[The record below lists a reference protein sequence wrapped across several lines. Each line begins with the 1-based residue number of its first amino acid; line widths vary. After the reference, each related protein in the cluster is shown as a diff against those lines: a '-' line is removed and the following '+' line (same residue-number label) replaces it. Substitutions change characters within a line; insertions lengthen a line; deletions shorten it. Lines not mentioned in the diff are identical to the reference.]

1 MEDNDNI
8 VPESTA
14 ANGRMGAPSLDAD
27 RVDNNTL
34 DFLDKML
41 DEAEANTTKIY
52 ASEPAPIPETPREPD
67 DKGQHDPS
75 PTLDEITAEPGQFER
90 NLPSE
95 PVAEVAPI
103 TPDVTDAPEVEIDP
117 EIAAIE
123 QPRNLSESNQ
133 SNWKKLQE
141 TATQY
146 KKQALEAEQLRQQLE
161 QVQQQPAQ
169 TPPDYEEL
177 KKFRAIFDTEN
188 DPDFKSKYDTPI
200 ASAKE
205 NIYNILKK
213 NGASDDVISSIE
225 KAGGPDKISQQWW
238 KTQALDRLDL
248 TDSERLKKSLVDVID
263 LKEGRE
269 KEIGETAE
277 KREEFLKSRQEEQ
290 VQKFYD
296 QTRVIQEHT
305 NQLIKDIPWANFR
318 DASPTATA
326 EERAEIQKHNS
337 AVTEL
342 SKRFN
347 GALWP
352 TTPQERAE
360 VAAAAVASHVLSEQL
375 RLEQA
380 NIAKLQDQI
389 KRLTTENNSI
399 KNAGRTPRANPTPS
413 SNNRSVSMSDRLK
426 MSTSDAIDFGLD
438 EAGQ

>member
-14 ANGRMGAPSLDAD
+14 ASGRMGAPSLDAD

-52 ASEPAPIPETPREPD
+52 AGEPPQIPETPREPD
-67 DKGQHDPS
+67 DKGGDTSDPIF
-75 PTLDEITAEPGQFER
+75 DEITGNPGQFER
-90 NLPSE
+90 NLPPE
-95 PVAEVAPI
+95 PEPEVAAI
-103 TPDVTDAPEVEIDP
+103 TPDVTAEPEIDP

-123 QPRNLSESNQ
+123 QPRNLSEANQ

-146 KKQALEAEQLRQQLE
+146 KKQALEAEELRQKLSQVE
-161 QVQQQPAQ
+161 QTPTQ

-188 DPDFKSKYDTPI
+188 DPDFKSKYDLPI
-200 ASAKE
+200 QSAKE

-238 KTQALDRLDL
+238 KTQALDKLDL

-263 LKEGRE
+263 LKEGRQ
-269 KEIGETAE
+269 KEIGDTAE
-277 KREEFLKSRQEEQ
+277 KREEFLRQRETQKVEQ
-290 VQKFYD
+290 FYE
-296 QTRVIQEHT
+296 QNKIIQEHT
-305 NQLIKDIPWANFR
+305 NQIIKDIPWANFR
-318 DASPTATA
+318 EIKPTSSP
-326 EERAEIQKHNS
+326 EERAEIQKHNA

-347 GALWP
+347 AALWP
-352 TTPQERAE
+352 TTPQERSE

-375 RLEQA
+375 RLEQSSISKMQA
-380 NIAKLQDQI
+380 EL
-389 KRLTTENNSI
+389 KRLQAENNSL
-399 KNAGRTPRANPTPS
+399 KNAGRIPKANPTPES
-413 SNNRSVSMSDRLK
+413 SRKSTSMADRLK

>member
-14 ANGRMGAPSLDAD
+14 ASSRMGAPSLDAD

-52 ASEPAPIPETPREPD
+52 AGDPAPIPETPREPD
-67 DKGQHDPS
+67 DKGGDTSDPIF
-75 PTLDEITAEPGQFER
+75 DEITGNPSQFER
-90 NLPSE
+90 NLPPE
-95 PVAEVAPI
+95 PEPEVATI
-103 TPDVTDAPEVEIDP
+103 TPDVIAGAEIDP

-123 QPRNLSESNQ
+123 QPRNLSEANQ

-146 KKQALEAEQLRQQLE
+146 KKQALEAEELRQKLA
-161 QVQQQPAQ
+161 QVEQ
-169 TPPDYEEL
+169 TPTQTPTDYEEL

-188 DPDFKSKYDTPI
+188 DPEFKSKYDVPI
-200 ASAKE
+200 QSAKE

-238 KTQALDRLDL
+238 KTQALDKLDL

-263 LKEGRE
+263 LKEGRQ
-269 KEIGETAE
+269 KEIGDTAE
-277 KREEFLKSRQEEQ
+277 KREEFLKARETQKVEQ
-290 VQKFYD
+290 FYE
-296 QTRVIQEHT
+296 QNKVIQEHT
-305 NQLIKDIPWANFR
+305 NRIIKDIPWANYR
-318 DASPTATA
+318 EVKPTSTM
-326 EERAEIQKHNS
+326 EERSEIQKHNA

-347 GALWP
+347 AALWP
-352 TTPQERAE
+352 TNPQERSE

-375 RLEQA
+375 RLEQSSISKMQA
-380 NIAKLQDQI
+380 EL
-389 KRLTTENNSI
+389 KRLTAENNSL
-399 KNAGRTPRANPTPS
+399 KNAGRIPKANPTPES
-413 SNNRSVSMSDRLK
+413 ARKSTSMSDRLK